1 MLIAA
6 LSVIAPTWKP
16 SKHTSTVDGI
26 NELQPVD
33 TIESYRAMRTNTLQL
48 HTAMM
53 DESHEHY
60 SERSQTQ
67 NGASCVTVFMQKQ
80 NEALLLEIRNL
91 GGGQR
96 GLPGRGQE
104 GTSANLA
111 MFCFLMWVLV
121 KQVFSVLKFYQAYTY
136 TCTFLYVF
144 YFLLKS

>member
-1 MLIAA
+1 MFIAA

-16 SKHTSTVDGI
+16 SKHMSTVDWI
-26 NELQPVD
+26 NKLQPVD
-33 TIESYRAMRTNTLQL
+33 TIESSRAMRSNSLQL

-67 NGASCVTVFMQKQ
+67 NGASCVTVFMWKQ

-91 GGGQR
+91 GGVQGGCLEGGRR
-96 GLPGRGQE
+96 GLLQIWQCSVSWCGFRLNRCSQ
-104 GTSANLA
+104 
-111 MFCFLMWVLV
+111 FLNFTKL
-121 KQVFSVLKFYQAYTY
+121 YTY